1 MNQHIKKVHLSAND
15 VGVKSTAAT
24 NGTNGST
31 DGDKKDSNGT
41 TNDISHMVKK
51 RKKSDPAE
59 GGAEAKKTKE
69 AENGAAAS
77 ATSA

>member
-1 MNQHIKKVHLSAND
+1 MKLS
-15 VGVKSTAAT
+15 KISLLI
-24 NGTNGST
+24 SE
-31 DGDKKDSNGT
+31 SNGA

-59 GGAEAKKTKE
+59 GGVEAKKTKE
-69 AENGAAAS
+69 AENGAAS